1 MYRNVNWSLF
11 VKLKA
16 IEFALNELRYLRH
29 TIVSLYF
36 YFASSSATLIPY
48 NLDKLV
54 STFFI
59 YQFLYLF
66 ISKID
71 SSKIFHE
78 YINTSYIRYLL
89 FVFFFI
95 DKYFER
101 NAMNLR
107 KKMST
112 KLVVCDS
119 KAIWFGKSD
128 LLEAW
133 KREIWL
139 FLSLSHDRRLP
150 SLMRFNR
157 SPKLVD

>member
-1 MYRNVNWSLF
+1 MN
-11 VKLKA
+11 
-16 IEFALNELRYLRH
+16 YLRH
-29 TIVSLYF
+29 AIVSLYF

-95 DKYFER
+95 DNIIF
-101 NAMNLR
+101 
-107 KKMST
+107 
-112 KLVVCDS
+112 
-119 KAIWFGKSD
+119 
-128 LLEAW
+128 LLKE
-133 KREIWL
+133 
-139 FLSLSHDRRLP
+139 
-150 SLMRFNR
+150 MQ
-157 SPKLVD
+157 